1 MVVAVAS
8 VVEVCAWGGA
18 ACAVV
23 VDVFAVAVCSGL
35 GCASELLPVGWE
47 LVPPLATV
55 PPHGPPPGYAL
66 PMALFNREWQWVKL
80 DLNEE
85 IRVAGDYFY
94 APGIRRVAGVAGL
107 DVQSALIR
115 EPNNPHDEN
124 AIRVDLLGPGK
135 PVKCG
140 YVPADIARA
149 WQRTFLMAERRRHS
163 LWAPAHIVLNQD
175 GSPAVWIT

>member
-1 MVVAVAS
+1 
-8 VVEVCAWGGA
+8 
-18 ACAVV
+18 
-23 VDVFAVAVCSGL
+23 
-35 GCASELLPVGWE
+35 
-47 LVPPLATV
+47 
-55 PPHGPPPGYAL
+55 
-66 PMALFNREWQWVKL
+66 MALFNREWQWVKL

-94 APGIRRVAGVAGL
+94 APGIRRVARAAGL
-107 DVQSALIR
+107 IVQAALIR

-140 YVPADIARA
+140 YVPADIARG
-149 WQRTFLMAERRRHS
+149 WQHTFLTADRRRHS

-175 GSPAVWIT
+175 GSPAVWITS